1 MKYSTTK
8 DVMLLMRQNMMID
21 NIQIKELAKRLNKS
35 ASSVTMVFKQSN
47 ITLETLNDMCEA
59 LGYELHIDIV
69 TKREMEKTG

>member
-47 ITLETLNDMCEA
+47 VTLETLNDMCEA

-69 TKREMEKTG
+69 TKREMENTG

>member
-8 DVMLLMRQNMMID
+8 DIMLLMRQNMMID

-47 ITLETLNDMCEA
+47 VTLETLNDMCEA

>member
-47 ITLETLNDMCEA
+47 VTLETLNDMCEA